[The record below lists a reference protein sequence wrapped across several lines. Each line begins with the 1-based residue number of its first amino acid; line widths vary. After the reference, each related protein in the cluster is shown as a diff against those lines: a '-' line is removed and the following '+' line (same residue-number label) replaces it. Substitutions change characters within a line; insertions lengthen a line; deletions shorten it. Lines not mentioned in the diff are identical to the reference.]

1 MKSDVVKV
9 YSRQDQTDDVM
20 KQAELVAGYKNLSH
34 KGTLY
39 LRLLAE
45 EMMSMMRAI
54 AGDVAGS
61 FWIEDKRGEYSLHL
75 RVKTAMDF
83 DKRDKLL
90 AASKSGVNEANRGFM
105 GKIRAFFEPL
115 EEVPV
120 FFDVSYDNNLTDMV
134 WSMRSYETQLK
145 ASLDRDEAGAREA
158 WDELEKSVIAH
169 IADDV
174 RVSIRGSEVEMV
186 VVKNLE

>member
-45 EMMSMMRAI
+45 EMMGMMRAI
-54 AGDVAGS
+54 GGDVTGS

>member
-54 AGDVAGS
+54 AGDVTGS

-145 ASLDRDEAGAREA
+145 ASLDRDETGAREA